1 MRRLD
6 KGIADLRLAQVLDV
20 VSRCVVDKCRPSAEP
35 SVEAG
40 IAGSFLELLE
50 FRSHILLLVFGSRL
64 NTLSQCDELAS
75 DGMLPEVVL
84 LELLTDCDVY
94 TLRDFVI
101 LLLLAVVDGLKRLV
115 SLDNISIRGV

>member
-6 KGIADLRLAQVLDV
+6 EGIADLRLAQVLDA
-20 VSRCVVDKCRPSAEP
+20 VSRGVVDKCRPSTEP

-50 FRSHILLLVFGSRL
+50 FCSHVLLLVFGSRL
-64 NTLSQCDELAS
+64 DAFSQCDELAS
-75 DGMLPEVVL
+75 DGMLPKVVL
-84 LELLTDCDVY
+84 LELLTDCDVD

-101 LLLLAVVDGLKRLV
+101 LLLLAIVDSLKRLV
-115 SLDNISIRGV
+115 SLDNISVR